1 LDDLTHEQILEYLQS
16 IETNLERLHAGEPN
30 LISQRNEKKLMF
42 PYRER
47 YLEYVVSLGEIAEN
61 ADRYQTMLA
70 ELYIENLF
78 KI

>member
-1 LDDLTHEQILEYLQS
+1 
-16 IETNLERLHAGEPN
+16 
-30 LISQRNEKKLMF
+30 MF

-47 YLEYVVSLGEIAEN
+47 YLEYIVSLGENAEN

-70 ELYIENLF
+70 ELYIDNLF